1 MLKYRWKDWD
11 ERQLNR
17 LLVKG
22 RGQGVLKSYTPFIK
36 VGDFPSGKG
45 ERKRVRGSK
54 IDRVHHTLSSHE
66 RNLLY
71 LLEWMDCVI
80 DIREQFPLLDL
91 DLACLAA
98 EEAGIRYPRD
108 NKTKFPY
115 VLTTDFR
122 VTVSNEGKE
131 FEIGLTVKPSSKL
144 QIPRVLELYEIERR
158 YYDYKNTPWFLVT
171 EEHIPKL
178 FANNIKF
185 FRANFKLE
193 ATQQKTIEELRSVIP
208 HLKQKVNSFINENCK
223 VSLVTKDF
231 DSEWGLKGGTSL
243 ALIKH
248 LVASKEIIL
257 DMDKCD
263 VYKNFSTDLIK
274 EIIF

>member
-1 MLKYRWKDWD
+1 MVKYRWKGWD
-11 ERQLNR
+11 ERHLNR
-17 LLVKG
+17 LLNKG
-22 RGQGVLKSYTPFIK
+22 RGQGVLENYTPFIK
-36 VGDFPSGKG
+36 VGDFSSGEG
-45 ERKRVRGSK
+45 ERKRVRGAK
-54 IDRVHHTLSSHE
+54 IARLHHTLSSHE

-71 LLEWMDCVI
+71 LLEWIDCVI

-91 DLACLAA
+91 DLACRVA
-98 EEAGIRYPRD
+98 EEAGIKYPRD

-131 FEIGLTVKPSSKL
+131 FEIGITVKPSSKL
-144 QIPRVLELYEIERR
+144 QILRVLELYEIERR
-158 YYDYKNTPWFLVT
+158 YYDYTNTPWFLVT
-171 EEHIPKL
+171 EEHIPKI

-193 ATQQKTIEELRSVIP
+193 ATQQKTIEELRSIIP
-208 HLKQKVNSFINENCK
+208 HLKRKVYSFMNENCK
-223 VSLVTKDF
+223 VSLITKDF
-231 DSEWGLKGGTSL
+231 DSEWGLNGGTSL

-257 DMDKCD
+257 DMERPDI
-263 VYKNFSTDLIK
+263 YKNFSTDLIK